1 MNAARYASKAQGV
14 SQKVGMTLMESVR
27 ILFTHTPSL
36 FVDFT
41 WRRYSPA
48 GRIDVAC

>member
-27 ILFTHTPSL
+27 ILFTRHCLLISL
-36 FVDFT
+36 GDDIRLRVD
-41 WRRYSPA
+41 
-48 GRIDVAC
+48 

>member
-27 ILFTHTPSL
+27 LR
-36 FVDFT
+36 VD
-41 WRRYSPA
+41 
-48 GRIDVAC
+48 

>member
-27 ILFTHTPSL
+27 ILFTHIRL
-36 FVDFT
+36 RVD
-41 WRRYSPA
+41 
-48 GRIDVAC
+48 